1 MLSDK
6 LYDKRNWRKFVKP
19 KPAPTPRRWRRSY
32 KIKLFK
38 HAIACVCLMMGTLWI
53 YYNREPIAVLA
64 GLFYIGVVT
73 QFYVKSL
80 NELNI

>member
-1 MLSDK
+1 
-6 LYDKRNWRKFVKP
+6 
-19 KPAPTPRRWRRSY
+19 
-32 KIKLFK
+32 
-38 HAIACVCLMMGTLWI
+38 MMGTLWI